1 MPAPDRPNRDI
12 KQRTNKRVPLGVHR
26 QKLVLNNLN
35 DPNYQYRWVNDTGTR
50 IHDALQG
57 GYEFVTAEKAM
68 EIGVRDVVPTNTDL
82 GTGVS
87 MVVERGT
94 GRRAFLMRIDRA
106 LFEEDQ
112 AAKQQKV
119 DEIDNAIRSG
129 NIKGLEGRT
138 RVNAE
143 HRIKADKKAPE

>member
-1 MPAPDRPNRDI
+1 
-12 KQRTNKRVPLGVHR
+12 
-26 QKLVLNNLN
+26 
-35 DPNYQYRWVNDTGTR
+35 
-50 IHDALQG
+50 
-57 GYEFVTAEKAM
+57 
-68 EIGVRDVVPTNTDL
+68 VPTNTDL

-143 HRIKADKKAPE
+143 HRIKTDKKAPE